1 MRMYLHLRLR
11 EAVTEAAALDKS
23 EKWLPIEEYVHFL
36 YKIVTEFVCHCLFSF
51 DVFLFDLLLD
61 LLLIAVVVLLLL
73 LLCILLLLSPL
84 LLLLLLLF
92 LLEVC
97 PVVGKI
103 GGGGGDE
110 AGALRVL
117 LGPLGR
123 KALGLESVPPD
134 EGQDAELRIGL
145 LMLVEK
151 PEVPEQLPVF
161 LLHLRVLK
169 LLLERGAPRELG
181 AFLSTREVPFHFLLE
196 GVNDE
201 LEEGIILFLLLGQLL
216 LGLASPVPQL
226 RQNRVV
232 GLLLLLGLPL
242 PVGQV
247 MSFLQCLHFFFL
259 LLPPPHRVTGVERR
273 LRLPQTP

>member
-73 LLCILLLLSPL
+73 LLCILLLL
-84 LLLLLLLF
+84 LF

-103 GGGGGDE
+103 CGGGGDE

-151 PEVPEQLPVF
+151 PEVPEKF
-161 LLHLRVLK
+161 
-169 LLLERGAPRELG
+169 
-181 AFLSTREVPFHFLLE
+181 
-196 GVNDE
+196 
-201 LEEGIILFLLLGQLL
+201 
-216 LGLASPVPQL
+216 
-226 RQNRVV
+226 
-232 GLLLLLGLPL
+232 
-242 PVGQV
+242 
-247 MSFLQCLHFFFL
+247 
-259 LLPPPHRVTGVERR
+259 
-273 LRLPQTP
+273 